1 MHVHVRV
8 SVNGTKCKCQL
19 FKNLLGQLSCTQ
31 FSAVTAL
38 QHLGQP
44 SHWMSYRI
52 WVSYLNPI
60 FWTVYGLIESQV
72 DNLDVEVQ
80 LNSGVSV
87 PAYQAVEMIF
97 GYQ

>member
-1 MHVHVRV
+1 ME
-8 SVNGTKCKCQL
+8 SLLCQR
-19 FKNLLGQLSCTQ
+19 SCTQ
-31 FSAVTAL
+31 PSAVTAIRL
-38 QHLGQP
+38 RLDFLPGV
-44 SHWMSYRI
+44 SYRI

-72 DNLDVEVQ
+72 DNLDVLVQ

-87 PAYQAVEMIF
+87 PAYQAVEEIF

>member
-1 MHVHVRV
+1 M
-8 SVNGTKCKCQL
+8 
-19 FKNLLGQLSCTQ
+19 F
-31 FSAVTAL
+31 
-38 QHLGQP
+38 
-44 SHWMSYRI
+44 YRI

-72 DNLDVEVQ
+72 DNLDVLVQ